1 MSDYGFKTVKTN
13 KNGGKDTAINAKFP
27 MMGFDMSHRPSAYVS
42 FHISDVKTNPL
53 ADASN
58 TPGYTAPSS
67 TVSNLSNLNYGIY
80 DPYDG
85 SLHPLLGGANKTS
98 GYVKELIYEYKH
110 GYNFRPACYG
120 TITGSLNLQTT
131 TNAIGTPVAG
141 NSYYNGNLN
150 NSNWNL
156 MTAFNTTTTEPQVF
170 KDGSLFPYMN
180 GMMSISSGGEAL
192 NAHHFEYGMLAS
204 DVPSASSN
212 KEIVQ
217 NGIHSLTSAHFH
229 NIIFGGEYPYSFEVD
244 NECIR
249 IYRTYYWSEV
259 YGRLYFD
266 QTFYY
271 SDPLIGQSNIRYY
284 IEDYVRARQV
294 EQLYGSEIDIN
305 IMLFPYKMED
315 LK

>member
-58 TPGYTAPSS
+58 APDYSS
-67 TVSNLSNLNYGIY
+67 PSLPAVSSLSDLPYGIY
-80 DPYDG
+80 DPQG
-85 SLHPLLGGANKTS
+85 NPQPLLGGANKTS

-141 NSYYNGNLN
+141 NYYYNGSLN
-150 NSNWNL
+150 DSNWNL
-156 MTAFNTTTTEPQVF
+156 MTAFNTTTTTPPQVSQS
-170 KDGSLFPYMN
+170 GSLFPYMN
-180 GMMSISSGGEAL
+180 GMMSISGGAL
-192 NAHHFEYGMLAS
+192 NNHMFHYTIWSGN
-204 DVPSASSN
+204 VPTTSSN
-212 KEIVQ
+212 KDVVQ
-217 NGIHSLTSAHFH
+217 NGIAMLTSNHF
-229 NIIFGGEYPYSFEVD
+229 NNTIFGGEYPYSFEVD

-266 QTFYY
+266 HTFYY
-271 SDPLIGQSNIRYY
+271 SDPLVGQFNYRYY

>member
-42 FHISDVKTNPL
+42 FHISDAKTNPI

-67 TVSNLSNLNYGIY
+67 TVSNLSSLGYGFT
-80 DPYDG
+80 DPQG
-85 SLHPLLGGANKTS
+85 NFQPLLGGANKTS

-120 TITGSLNLQTT
+120 TITGSLSLQTT

-141 NSYYNGNLN
+141 NYYFNGSLN

-156 MTAFNTTTTEPQVF
+156 MTAFNTTSTTASEGFQ
-170 KDGSLFPYMN
+170 DGNANLFPYMN
-180 GMMSISSGGEAL
+180 GMMSISNGAL
-192 NAHHFEYGMLAS
+192 DNHIFHYIMRVG
-204 DVPSASSN
+204 DVPTASSN
-212 KEIVQ
+212 KNAIQ
-217 NGIHSLTSAHFH
+217 NGVFRLTSYNF
-229 NIIFGGEYPYSFEVD
+229 NNTIFGGEYPYSFEVD
-244 NECIR
+244 DEYIR

-266 QTFYY
+266 HTFYY
-271 SDPLIGQSNIRYY
+271 SDSTIQYNYRYH
-284 IEDYVRARQV
+284 IEDYVRAKQV
-294 EQLYGSEIDIN
+294 EQLYGSEVDVN

>member
-13 KNGGKDTAINAKFP
+13 KNGDKDTAINAKFP
-27 MMGFDMSHRPSAYVS
+27 MMGFDMSHRPSAYIS
-42 FHISDVKTNPL
+42 FHITDTKTNPI
-53 ADASN
+53 ANASN

-67 TVSNLSNLNYGIY
+67 TVNNLSGLNYGFY
-80 DPYDG
+80 DPQG
-85 SLHPLLGGANKTS
+85 NVWQLQGGANKTS

-110 GYNFRPACYG
+110 GYKFRPACYG

-131 TNAIGTPVAG
+131 TNAIGTPIAG
-141 NSYYNGNLN
+141 KYYWNGSLS

-156 MTAFNTTTTEPQVF
+156 MTAFDTTSTATSQGF
-170 KDGSLFPYMN
+170 KDGNLFPYMN
-180 GMMSISSGGEAL
+180 GMRTILGGTLDTHMFHYMMWANSVPTTSSTKDA
-192 NAHHFEYGMLAS
+192 
-204 DVPSASSN
+204 
-212 KEIVQ
+212 VQ
-217 NGIHSLTSAHFH
+217 NGIARLTSYHF
-229 NIIFGGEYPYSFEVD
+229 NNTISGGEYPYSFEVD
-244 NECIR
+244 DEYIR

-266 QTFYY
+266 HTFYD
-271 SDPLIGQSNIRYY
+271 SDSYGSYNWRYY
-284 IEDYVRARQV
+284 IEDYVRAKQV